1 MGGAV
6 SKRHAQTL
14 LPHERIQFIKQSPFY
29 LFLHDEILKEFAN
42 CFPYLLRVKEGDI
55 LNLDRNKVYIVA
67 EGELELRTT
76 LPEPKSKI
84 ESKGYLC
91 KKRPGDIISKPR
103 ENEIVVEK
111 VSCQ

>member
-6 SKRHAQTL
+6 SKRHVKVLSPQ
-14 LPHERIQFIKQSPFY
+14 ERIQYIKKSPFY
-29 LFLHDEILKEFAN
+29 LFLHDETLQEFGY
-42 CFPYLLRVKEGDI
+42 CFPFLLRVKEGDI
-55 LNLDRNKVYIVA
+55 VNLDRNKVYIVA

-76 LPEPKSKI
+76 LPEPKGKI

-91 KKRPGDIISKPR
+91 KKRPGDIISKPC

-111 VSCQ
+111 VRDQ